1 MILEAIKFSNH
12 FFLENFFRI
21 SYVCAIPILF
31 LSVVPLF
38 IDLTF
43 LNNKGIGVAFFQF
56 IYLLLQL
63 LLTSVT
69 MLLINDLNYNRSQA
83 IANYFFKSLFFVPT
97 LLLTYI
103 FVGVAMLLGF
113 LLLILPGIY
122 LLGRF
127 LFVPYVV
134 VLEKKKFYE
143 ALNTAQGYGSKNAWI
158 LGSTVFL
165 IYSLFI
171 FLFFALGIF
180 PVEPTKTS
188 SSPLSLFFVYLL
200 SFVFQIYLNIFIYSL
215 LLNEREIEKE

>member
-1 MILEAIKFSNH
+1 MILEAIKFSSH

-43 LNNKGIGVAFFQF
+43 LDTKGIVVGALQF
-56 IYLLLQL
+56 IYTLLQL

-134 VLEKKKFYE
+134 VLEKKKFYD
-143 ALNTAQGYGSKNAWI
+143 ALNTAQGYGRKNAWI

-165 IYSLFI
+165 MYSLFI
-171 FLFFALGIF
+171 YLFFASGMI

-188 SSPLSLFFVYLL
+188 SSPFSLFFVYLL

-215 LLNEREIEKE
+215 LLNERGIESE